1 MRLYEFANAEEQL
14 ALLRT
19 IIDNT
24 WTAIAQQAAEQQ
36 RAEAQRKSQAKLKP
50 RGKKRG
56 KVGKVHIPIPP
67 SPPPKKPNANAK
79 PQVSSTSNPPTQ
91 AHPNATAQQ
100 PTAYPKPYPQPQS
113 IPVNPKSSIAPHPK
127 APPIGSIKP
136 SFGVKDG
143 YLGKN
148 ISATEKDG
156 YGDDRHSK
164 NGIATLKK

>member
-1 MRLYEFANAEEQL
+1 MRLYEFTNAEEQL

-36 RAEAQRKSQAKLKP
+36 RAEAERKSQAKLKP

-56 KVGKVHIPIPP
+56 KGGKVHIPSPP
-67 SPPPKKPNANAK
+67 SPLPKKPNANTK
-79 PQVSSTSNPPTQ
+79 PQAPSPSNPPTQ

-113 IPVNPKSSIAPHPK
+113 TAVNPESATTPHPK
-127 APPIGSIKP
+127 TTHIAPIKP
-136 SFGVKDG
+136 SFGFKDG
-143 YLGKN
+143 YFGMN
-148 ISATEKDG
+148 IGALEKDG